1 MSGDRLESEE
11 KQVTLKFSSFK
22 LSDET
27 QRIADCLKDF
37 DRDAFIKWYIQND
50 VLVIGSRSI
59 LEYIM
64 AKTKKKE

>member
-1 MSGDRLESEE
+1 MSGDKLVNEE

-27 QRIADCLKDF
+27 QRIADVMKNF
-37 DRDAFIKWYIQND
+37 DRDDFIKWYLQNE
-50 VLVIGSRSI
+50 LTVIGSRHL